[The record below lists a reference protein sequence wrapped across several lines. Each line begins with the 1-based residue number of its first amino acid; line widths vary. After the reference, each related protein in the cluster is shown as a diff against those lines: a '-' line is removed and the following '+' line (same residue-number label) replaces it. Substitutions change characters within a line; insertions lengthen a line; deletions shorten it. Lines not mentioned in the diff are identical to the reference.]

1 MDELVVDL
9 GNATDVTCGQ
19 GGTGS
24 DDKRYT
30 YN

>member
-9 GNATDVTCGQ
+9 GNAVDVTRGQ
-19 GGTGS
+19 GGTGT